1 MKKLFI
7 KIQTLTLIYLLG
19 CSSFNDT
26 SELWEGVSDN
36 TLRVVISEYIPYN
49 EINNDIETSVREK
62 LNQRGTLLMASYIVM
77 NLDRSKSSYE
87 TDTLFNNLI
96 GETIAQ
102 GKIISMDCSEN
113 NCRAIAEYNISAIL
127 KELENY
133 NSLLFNEIAPSG
145 QTSMQQ

>member
-77 NLDRSKSSYE
+77 NLDRSKSS
-87 TDTLFNNLI
+87 
-96 GETIAQ
+96 
-102 GKIISMDCSEN
+102 
-113 NCRAIAEYNISAIL
+113 
-127 KELENY
+127 
-133 NSLLFNEIAPSG
+133 
-145 QTSMQQ
+145 

>member
-1 MKKLFI
+1 MRPLKKSNTMKKLFI

-19 CSSFNDT
+19 CSSFNNPP
-26 SELWEGVSDN
+26 ELWEGVSDN

-62 LNQRGTLLMASYIVM
+62 LNQRGSLLIASYIVM

-96 GETIAQ
+96 DESIKQ
-102 GKIISMDCSEN
+102 GKIISIDCLEDN
-113 NCRAIAEYNISAIL
+113 NCRAIGEYNISDIL
-127 KELENY
+127 KELESINK
-133 NSLLFNEIAPSG
+133 
-145 QTSMQQ
+145 